1 MRRLR
6 SLTRR
11 QAILAAGACV
21 LCAAVA
27 AAALTGNVTVALTL
41 LAVFFTILFGGLLLI
56 ARRISGLARAQRRQQ
71 NDVRAVLD
79 QTQRRLLGAM
89 EDLLLHSGDRHR
101 ELTGA
106 LDGQMR
112 THTRDIEAIVQ
123 LFQRVTPRAP
133 MPPTPAPA
141 ELLELLHLIRT
152 RKPRLAVELGSGMS
166 TVWLAYAMEQV
177 GGRLVSLHHEPDA
190 ADPIRAAVA
199 THALVPVAE
208 VRAAPL
214 RPVPVGER
222 SFPWYDLE
230 ALADLHDVDLLV
242 IGGPPGTTA
251 PDARF
256 PAMALLEERL
266 ADAAAVFVAGER
278 DVLGRWLETTEGLTR
293 EGEALL
299 SYRRVVRQL
308 SRSQ

>member
-1 MRRLR
+1 MR

-27 AAALTGNVTVALTL
+27 AAALTGNVGLALTL

-89 EDLLLHSGDRHR
+89 EELLLHSGDRHR
-101 ELTGA
+101 ELDDSLAGR
-106 LDGQMR
+106 MR
-112 THTRDIEAIVQ
+112 DHTRDIEAIVQ

-133 MPPTPAPA
+133 MPPAHAPA
-141 ELLELLHLIRT
+141 DLLDLLHLIRT
-152 RKPRLAVELGSGMS
+152 RKPRFALELGSG
-166 TVWLAYAMEQV
+166 TATIWLAYAMEQV
-177 GGRLVSLHHEPDA
+177 GGRLVSLHHDA
-190 ADPIRAAVA
+190 DRAEQARASVA
-199 THALVPVAE
+199 THALVGVAE
-208 VRAAPL
+208 VREAPL
-214 RPVPVGER
+214 RPVTIADR

-230 ALADLHDVDLLV
+230 AVADVHDVDLLV
-242 IGGPPGTTA
+242 IDGPPASTG

-256 PAMALLEERL
+256 PALPLLTERL
-266 ADAAAVFVAGER
+266 ADAAAVFAADAG
-278 DVLGRWLETTEGLTR
+278 VHGRWLETTEGLTR